1 MQEHI
6 NLYVTCDRLNNGS
19 FRQKLDSIEK
29 NIFCKRN
36 PLELL
41 FKDISTFDAQNGIA
55 GLLLKQLDL
64 DERDLASTLIKKA
77 PSTVEIEIQS
87 RLNA

>member
-41 FKDISTFDAQNGIA
+41 FKDISTFDAQNGIV

>member
-6 NLYVTCDRLNNGS
+6 NLHVTCDRLNNGS

-41 FKDISTFDAQNGIA
+41 FKDISTFDAQNGIV